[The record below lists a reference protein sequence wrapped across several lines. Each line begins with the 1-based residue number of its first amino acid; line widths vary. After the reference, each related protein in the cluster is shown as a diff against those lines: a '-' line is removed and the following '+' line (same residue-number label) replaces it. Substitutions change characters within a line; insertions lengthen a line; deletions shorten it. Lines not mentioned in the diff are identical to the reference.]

1 VWEVVHKGS
10 GYAAVI
16 LSVAA
21 MFEGLEVIEPTA
33 SSTVVD
39 LYTAWFS
46 ITVFC
51 FLVAQSECRKAARK
65 RTILDSAVPE
75 LPLPVAP
82 SQAEPVT
89 EPGAVPITVTVP
101 SSNLNS
107 STQESAATQTGTQ
120 AGSEPPLALDDRS
133 TLTMIVPVPVNTD
146 SDLELEASG

>member
-1 VWEVVHKGS
+1 MVHKGS

-46 ITVFC
+46 ITVLC

-65 RTILDSAVPE
+65 RTSLDSAVPE
-75 LPLPVAP
+75 LPTGASASAV
-82 SQAEPVT
+82 STT
-89 EPGAVPITVTVP
+89 EKVW
-101 SSNLNS
+101 
-107 STQESAATQTGTQ
+107 Q
-120 AGSEPPLALDDRS
+120 
-133 TLTMIVPVPVNTD
+133 
-146 SDLELEASG
+146 